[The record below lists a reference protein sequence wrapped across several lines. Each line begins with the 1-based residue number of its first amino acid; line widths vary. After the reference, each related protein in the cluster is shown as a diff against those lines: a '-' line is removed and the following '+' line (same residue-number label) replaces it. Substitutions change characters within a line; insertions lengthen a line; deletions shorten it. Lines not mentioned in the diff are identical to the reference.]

1 MRHFKIKNI
10 FSYVVVAAL
19 VAALSISCKSNE
31 EPPKDNTHSNH
42 PPSGEYKGRF
52 YPAGDSSQTV
62 ESTITVT
69 TSGDTCNI
77 KGSAFY
83 NASSDKKDYEI
94 TIKKWFG
101 STSSGYV
108 LLENGQNYSGQAT
121 ITSPK
126 GTTRF
131 FVEHD
136 AAYNISV
143 SFTLDGKN
151 YKAHGDKP

>member
-42 PPSGEYKGRF
+42 PPSGEYKSKTYLDNGKSV
-52 YPAGDSSQTV
+52 DTTV
-62 ESTITVT
+62 TVT

-83 NASSDKKDYEI
+83 NASGDTKDYEI
-94 TIKKWFG
+94 TITKWFG

-126 GTTRF
+126 ETTRF
-131 FVEHD
+131 FVDHD

-151 YKAHGDKP
+151 YQAHGDKP

>member
-31 EPPKDNTHSNH
+31 EPKDNTHSNH
-42 PPSGEYKGRF
+42 PPSGTYKGTV
-52 YPAGDSSQTV
+52 SSVSPTA
-62 ESTITVT
+62 IVT
-69 TSGDTCNI
+69 TSGGDCNI
-77 KGSAFY
+77 KGTAY
-83 NASSDKKDYEI
+83 NPNDVNDYKEYDI
-94 TIKKWFG
+94 TITKWYG
-101 STSSGYV
+101 ESSSISGYV
-108 LLENGQNYSGQAT
+108 LLENGQNYTGQAT
-121 ITSPK
+121 ITSPT

-151 YKAHGDKP
+151 YQAHGDKLWIC

>member
-1 MRHFKIKNI
+1 MWNIKTI

-31 EPPKDNTHSNH
+31 EPKDNTHSNH
-42 PPSGEYKGRF
+42 PPSGTYKGTVS
-52 YPAGDSSQTV
+52 PDGDSSQTV

-83 NASSDKKDYEI
+83 NASDTKSYEI
-94 TIKKWFG
+94 TITKWFG

-121 ITSPK
+121 ITSPT

-131 FVEHD
+131 FVDHD

-151 YKAHGDKP
+151 YQAHGDKP